1 MFKNLLAEPSTRGI
15 DIDDPRI
22 PELRR
27 RILRDKS
34 FLRQIYEEWYAA
46 ISAVLPG
53 GQGPVLELGSG
64 PGFLKDFIPE
74 LITSELFGSPGVSVV
89 LEGEHLPMA
98 DRVLR
103 GIVMTNVLHHLCQPR
118 RFLGEAVRCLRPG
131 GVVVIIEPWV
141 TLWSRLVYTKLHHEP
156 FQPRATTWEFP
167 HKGPLSGANAALPW
181 IIFERDRA
189 QFEREFPEL
198 QIKFIELCMPFRYLV
213 SGGISLR
220 SLMPGW
226 SFGLWRRIENCL
238 GPWMKTWAMFA
249 QITLVR
255 DDTPTRRL

>member
-1 MFKNLLAEPSTRGI
+1 MFKDLLAEPSTRGI
-15 DIDDPRI
+15 DIDDLRI

-34 FLRQIYEEWYAA
+34 FLRQVYEEWYAA

-53 GQGPVLELGSG
+53 REGPVLELGSG

-74 LITSELFGSPGVSVV
+74 LITSELFGSPGVSIV
-89 LEGEHLPMA
+89 LKGEQLPVANMA
-98 DRVLR
+98 LR
-103 GIVMTNVLHHLCQPR
+103 GIVMTNVLHHLSQPR
-118 RFLGEAVRCLRPG
+118 WFFAEAVRCLQPG
-131 GVVVIIEPWV
+131 GVVVFVEPWV
-141 TLWSRLVYTKLHHEP
+141 TPWSRLVYTRLHHEP
-156 FQPRATTWEFP
+156 FQPRATTWASP
-167 HKGPLSGANAALPW
+167 HKGPLSGGNAALPW

-198 QIKFIELCMPFRYLV
+198 GIKLIELSMPFRYLV
-213 SGGISLR
+213 SGGVSLR

-226 SFGLWRRIENCL
+226 TFNLWRRIENCL
-238 GPWMKTWAMFA
+238 HPWMRTWAMFA

-255 DDTPTRRL
+255 DDGSTRSK